1 MGCSSTKTILL
12 LCPEDFNLTH
22 HFNSFYRFGSNANS
36 FIFWLIAWLL
46 DWFCTPSV
54 TQATSSIMIDFF
66 ISNNIIVTITP
77 WIARIILRF
86 LPCWRT
92 MPLNTYI
99 VVWIIKTS
107 FWNYS
112 ANEITRCFAGNYLRW
127 HHIGAKKRKC
137 TYVTWLETNRVLPCP
152 AFAATSQRSGWL
164 RVLSVRPNF
173 GCGALGPF

>member
-127 HHIGAKKRKC
+127 HHIGAKKTKVHICNLIRNESC
-137 TYVTWLETNRVLPCP
+137 FTVSGICCDFPEVRVAPCAECAP
-152 AFAATSQRSGWL
+152 
-164 RVLSVRPNF
+164 
-173 GCGALGPF
+173 